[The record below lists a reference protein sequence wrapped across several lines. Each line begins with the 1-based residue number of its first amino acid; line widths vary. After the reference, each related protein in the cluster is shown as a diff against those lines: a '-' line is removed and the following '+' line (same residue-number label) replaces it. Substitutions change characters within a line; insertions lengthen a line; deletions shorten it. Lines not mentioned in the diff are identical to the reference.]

1 MKKLYLVHGS
11 EDGTLGIFSNV
22 KRAYERAIQY
32 GDDVASSD
40 RKVESYA
47 KVCKALKRSYL
58 AYVVESS
65 YAESQI
71 EMFYLN
77 Q

>member
-1 MKKLYLVHGS
+1 MKKVYKVHGS

-32 GDDVASSD
+32 GEDVVDSN

-47 KVCKALKRSYL
+47 KVCKALKQSHY

>member
-1 MKKLYLVHGS
+1 MKKVYKVHGS

-32 GDDVASSD
+32 GDNEASD
-40 RKVESYA
+40 ERKVESYA
-47 KVCKALKRSYL
+47 KVCKALKQSHY

-65 YAESQI
+65 YAECQI